1 MLFKPWGMKMLKK
14 ITKTTKLIHEC
25 APFYVC
31 EFVQI
36 LQTWALLSYGI
47 RHLSDYSLIFYY
59 MNIHSCISTAGLS
72 LLITYYME
80 ENQGCPLDQTT
91 KHTHTHTREQ
101 ETLNLETL
109 HANQKHLNAIY
120 IRYSFLRPTRTTIF
134 LKPPKVCHAV

>member
-59 MNIHSCISTAGLS
+59 MKIHSCISTAGLS

-91 KHTHTHTREQ
+91 KHTHTHTGARNLEPRN
-101 ETLNLETL
+101 LARKLETL
-109 HANQKHLNAIY
+109 KCNLHQVFFSTSYKNNNL
-120 IRYSFLRPTRTTIF
+120 
-134 LKPPKVCHAV
+134 PKAS